1 MKLAIYGAGGFGREL
16 VAIAREQ
23 APDADVIFVSDD
35 PSQIGKTICGLP
47 VMDAATLDR
56 PAVLAMADASLRRM
70 LADRIEPFSLV
81 SRMHRRGP
89 DVDVGEGAVFCDF
102 TSVTASARIG
112 RHFQCNVY
120 SYIAHDCVIGDFV
133 TFAPNVCCNGN
144 VIIEDDVYVG
154 TGVIIRQGRPDQP
167 IRIGRGAV
175 LGMGA
180 VVTRSVEPGAT
191 VVGNPAR
198 PMKVSTEA

>member
-1 MKLAIYGAGGFGREL
+1 MRLAIYGAGGFGREL